1 MSTSKLETYGTAVG
15 NALNVTLLV
24 ASLVYAAVVIYFTQP
39 DRGGLLDEQWN
50 EDGFCIH
57 NKHVD
62 HWSSFDTCLYVDV
75 IFSSILA
82 VMWWKW
88 RSVPGMDAISTP
100 TVMIILSTLGHGFAH
115 GGMAAKLR
123 KGRDEQE
130 NIEDTPEEAT
140 WPMLLAFCGLFWFP
154 LLKAAM
160 PKMNSILVALFALMS
175 TFGPVLGGGLK
186 KQLGFAYIQTIVSI
200 ALHISQLS
208 LPTEEKKAREYM
220 TMAMTGVIPMIT
232 AWIEALFCGAFFQS
246 LGGHVWYDAAII
258 LSYIIFY
265 VNSYQANMTKNRT
278 SSTKDKTT

>member
-1 MSTSKLETYGTAVG
+1 MSTSKVETYSTAVG
-15 NALNVTLLV
+15 NALNVALLV

-39 DRGGLLDEQWN
+39 ERGGLLDEQWN
-50 EDGFCIH
+50 EEGFCIY

-62 HWSSFDTCLYVDV
+62 HWSSFDACLYVDV
-75 IFSSILA
+75 IFSSTLA

-88 RSVPGMDAISTP
+88 RGVPGMEAISTP

-123 KGRDEQE
+123 KRRDEQE
-130 NIEDTPEEAT
+130 NIEDTPEGVT

-160 PKMNSILVALFALMS
+160 PKMNSILVALFALMA
-175 TFGPVLGGGLK
+175 TCGPVLGGGLK

-200 ALHISQLS
+200 AFHISQLS
-208 LPTEEKKAREYM
+208 LPTKEKKAREYM

-232 AWIEALFCGAFFQS
+232 AWVEAFLCSAFFQS

-258 LSYIIFY
+258 LSYITFY
-265 VNSYQANMTKNRT
+265 VDSYQANMTKNRT
-278 SSTKDKTT
+278 SSMKQKTT